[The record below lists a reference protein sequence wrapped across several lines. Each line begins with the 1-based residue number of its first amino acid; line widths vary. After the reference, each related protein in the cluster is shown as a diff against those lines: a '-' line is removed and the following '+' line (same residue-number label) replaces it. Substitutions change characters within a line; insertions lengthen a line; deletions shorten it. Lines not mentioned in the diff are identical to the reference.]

1 MAHPMIKRN
10 AVVLA
15 VLVACFVVLQ
25 LFAEHFGESLMNV
38 PWQTSEAVVAV
49 LFFLCGA
56 SAFFL
61 FRGGFWTQAALAT
74 SVPVLTQVILQLG
87 WGSDSAYPGLTLL
100 FAGPLP
106 GLFFLAPPFFFRP
119 SFPFPPPPAH
129 THLT

>member
-74 SVPVLTQVILQLG
+74 SVPVLTQGILQLG
-87 WGSDSAYPGLTLL
+87 GGSDSAYPALPVL
-100 FAGPLP
+100 FAAPTP
-106 GLFFLAPPFFFRP
+106 ALFFPGPVLLRRPLFLYAP
-119 SFPFPPPPAH
+119 H
-129 THLT
+129 

>member
-56 SAFFL
+56 RAFFL
-61 FRGGFWTQAALAT
+61 FRGGFLTPAALAN
-74 SVPVLTQVILQLG
+74 SFPVLTQGILQVVG
-87 WGSDSAYPGLTLL
+87 GFDSPYPG
-100 FAGPLP
+100 PP
-106 GLFFLAPPFFFRP
+106 GLLAGV
-119 SFPFPPPPAH
+119 
-129 THLT
+129 

>member
-61 FRGGFWTQAALAT
+61 LRGGFWTQGAWAT
-74 SVPVLTQVILQLG
+74 FVPVLTQVVLLLR
-87 WGSDSAYPGLTLL
+87 WWSASPS
-100 FAGPLP
+100 PR
-106 GLFFLAPPFFFRP
+106 PPMQ
-119 SFPFPPPPAH
+119 
-129 THLT
+129 